1 MKIFWS
7 ALTVLLFLVSAG
19 YSQQTGPE
27 PKPSPPDDQDVVK
40 ISTNLIQIDVTVTD
54 RNGKIIKDLRP
65 DEISIFENGKRQ
77 NISNFSFVS
86 NVRET
91 PENEKGAAALPP
103 VPVPLSPPRPENTR
117 RTIALVVD
125 DLTLS
130 FESIYYVRRALKK
143 FVDEQMQD
151 GDLVGI
157 IRTAGGIGALQQF
170 TTDRR
175 QLYAAIEKV
184 RWNMAGS
191 GKVGAFEP
199 LQAQPDMGTD
209 GVAPAGGRTP
219 EEMER
224 DLNEFRSSVFATG
237 TMGAVNYV
245 VRGMQD
251 LPGRKSILLMSDGF
265 KLFTRDRDGFM
276 ESSRVME
283 SLRRLIDQANRASVV
298 VYTLD
303 PRGLQI
309 AGLTAADNTSGR
321 TAEQIDQE
329 MSGRRDELR
338 ETQDGLVY
346 LARQTGGFAIINNN
360 DLSGGVRRILDDQ
373 SYYLV
378 GYVPDDETFDPKTR
392 RFNRLDVK
400 VTRPG
405 ARVRYRSGFFG
416 VSTEGR
422 TPAAE
427 NGNQKL
433 VSALTSPFAV
443 NDISL
448 RLNALFGRNPAKVS
462 IIRSLLH
469 VSAKD
474 LTFTDGPNNTKLL
487 KFDILAIGFGDNGVL
502 VDQLAYTHTVTVN
515 NNQYETFLRRGFV
528 YDFVFPIKKPGAY
541 QLRVAIRDHASGKVG
556 SANQFIEV
564 PDLKK
569 NRLTLSGAGLESMTY
584 QEWEKRNSGSG
595 APAGDPLTDTSLRQ
609 YKKGSVL
616 NYGFAIF
623 NAKTDSAKRPNL
635 SSKTRLFKD
644 GKPIFEGKPQPVVF
658 EGQTDPKAVNFMS
671 SLSLGTSLGVGEYML
686 EVAITDNLAKGK
698 NAATANYIQFEIVD

>member
-1 MKIFWS
+1 MKKFWPIPAALFVFASS
-7 ALTVLLFLVSAG
+7 AFA
-19 YSQQTGPE
+19 QTTS
-27 PKPSPPDDQDVVK
+27 PSPVPTPAEEQDVVK

-54 RNGKIIKDLRP
+54 RSGKIIKDLRP

-77 NISNFSFVS
+77 DISNFSFVS

-91 PENEKGAAALPP
+91 PDTVKRPATLPP
-103 VPVPLSPPRPENTR
+103 VPVPLTPPRPETTR

-130 FESIYYVRRALKK
+130 FESAYQVRRALRK
-143 FVDEQMQD
+143 FVDEQMQE
-151 GDLVGI
+151 GDLVAI

-175 QLYAAIEKV
+175 QLYAAIERV
-184 RWNMAGS
+184 RWNPAG
-191 GKVGAFEP
+191 KIGAFEP
-199 LQAQPDMGTD
+199 LRAQPDMGGA

-224 DLNEFRSSVFATG
+224 ELNEVRSSVFAAG

-251 LPGRKSILLMSDGF
+251 LPGRKSILLLSDGF
-265 KLFTRDRDGFM
+265 RLFTRDRGGFM
-276 ESSRVME
+276 ESGRVME
-283 SLRRLIDQANRASVV
+283 SLRQLVDQANRASVV
-298 VYTLD
+298 IYTLD
-303 PRGLQI
+303 PRGLQVT
-309 AGLTAADNTSGR
+309 GLTAADNTMGR
-321 TAEQIDQE
+321 TAQQIDQE
-329 MSGRRDELR
+329 MSSRRDELR

-346 LARQTGGFAIINNN
+346 LARQTGGFAFINNN
-360 DLSGGVRRILDDQ
+360 DLSGGVRRVLDDQ

-378 GYVPDDETFDPKTR
+378 GYAPDDETFDPKTR

-416 VSTEGR
+416 VSNEAR
-422 TPAAE
+422 SPAAE
-427 NGNQKL
+427 KGNQKL
-433 VSALTSPFAV
+433 ISALTSPFAV

-448 RLNALFGRNPAKVS
+448 RLNPLFGRNQAKVS

-469 VSAKD
+469 VNAKD
-474 LTFTDGPNNTKLL
+474 LTFSDGPNNTRLL
-487 KFDILAIGFGDNGVL
+487 KFDILAMGFGDNGIP
-502 VDQLAYTHTVTVN
+502 VDQIAYSHTVTVN
-515 NNQYETFLRRGFV
+515 NDQYETFLRRGFV
-528 YDFVFPIKKPGAY
+528 YDFIFPIKKAGAY
-541 QLRVAIRDHASGKVG
+541 QLRVAIRDHATEKVG

-569 NRLTLSGAGLESMTY
+569 NRLTLSGAGLESMTL

-595 APAGDPLTDTSLRQ
+595 APSGDPLTDTSLRQ

-616 NYGFAIF
+616 NYGFVIF

-635 SSKTRLFKD
+635 VSRTRLFKE
-644 GKPIFEGKPQPVVF
+644 GQPIFEGKPLPVVF

-671 SLSLGTSLGVGEYML
+671 TLSLGTALGVGEYML
-686 EVAITDNLAKGK
+686 EIAITDTLAKGK
-698 NAATANYIQFEIVD
+698 NATAANYIQFEIVD